1 MKIRFLLICIFAV
14 SATLSVA
21 VATAQQFD
29 NQAEPQLV
37 DMLNLERAR
46 AGLPSLKT
54 DDRLTQAAREHSV
67 LMAKA
72 KQLSHEFPGEPPL
85 PKRLAAANLRFDRD
99 AENVA
104 YDYSVEAA
112 HEGLMLSAPHRA
124 NILSPNY
131 NTVGIGVVRS
141 GDLLWVTEDFAH
153 RVQEYS
159 VNEAENAIIAA
170 FEQERR
176 RAHIPLAQVVRM
188 PQLPRMACAM
198 AQQGR
203 LDSRTP
209 LGLPEV
215 DAAVAY
221 TESEP
226 SQLPPNAVKMAHDL
240 SVKRFAVGACFADS
254 AQYPTGVWWVVIV
267 FF

>member
-1 MKIRFLLICIFAV
+1 
-14 SATLSVA
+14 
-21 VATAQQFD
+21 
-29 NQAEPQLV
+29 
-37 DMLNLERAR
+37 
-46 AGLPSLKT
+46 
-54 DDRLTQAAREHSV
+54 
-67 LMAKA
+67 
-72 KQLSHEFPGEPPL
+72 
-85 PKRLAAANLRFDRD
+85 
-99 AENVA
+99 
-104 YDYSVEAA
+104 
-112 HEGLMLSAPHRA
+112 
-124 NILSPNY
+124 
-131 NTVGIGVVRS
+131 
-141 GDLLWVTEDFAH
+141 
-153 RVQEYS
+153 
-159 VNEAENAIIAA
+159 
-170 FEQERR
+170 
-176 RAHIPLAQVVRM
+176 
-188 PQLPRMACAM
+188 MACAM